1 MTETPRDKNPLSATV
16 LPPRPGD
23 FTLRCAKSRAAA
35 RALVLARQ
43 PKMTTED
50 LECLLIHR
58 ISGYLHAGAWP
69 SYDEMEKLPV
79 WQRGWELIRAS
90 KGFNE
95 WRENMRQL
103 GAGKLGK
110 CTFAS
115 REFVSAFGREPS
127 VGDVLNWTDLKPS
140 ITAEHVNDWRVL
152 WERRVPE
159 YPFPFKHERGFLCVR
174 VADYRSRVPGTRTI
188 GGFEPLWSEVPQ
200 YRWSW
205 IEDEALE
212 YACRWSKVQR
222 QWKTG
227 TEIDDIRPTIPAV
240 IFCEGDTIKPAAQ

>member
-1 MTETPRDKNPLSATV
+1 
-16 LPPRPGD
+16 
-23 FTLRCAKSRAAA
+23 
-35 RALVLARQ
+35 
-43 PKMTTED
+43 
-50 LECLLIHR
+50 
-58 ISGYLHAGAWP
+58 
-69 SYDEMEKLPV
+69 MEKLPV
-79 WQRGWELIRAS
+79 WQRGWELVRAS

-95 WRENMRQL
+95 WLENMRQL

-115 REFVSAFGREPS
+115 GEFVSAFGREPS
-127 VGDVLNWTDLKPS
+127 VGDCPQLDGLKPS

-159 YPFPFKHERGFLCVR
+159 YSFPFKHELGFLCVR
-174 VADYRSRVPGTRTI
+174 VADYRLHIPGTRTI

-205 IEDEALE
+205 VEDEVLG

-222 QWKTG
+222 QWETG
-227 TEIDDIRPTIPAV
+227 TEIDEIRPTIQAV
-240 IFCEGDTIKPAAQ
+240 VFCEGHTVEPATR